1 MNIKPVIGFA
11 AAGALVMLV
20 AVASLWAVK
29 QNERA
34 ADLQTHTLRVMNA
47 ANDLLFDLKDAGTGQ
62 RDYIETG
69 DEAFLESYLA
79 VRDTLTGQLTELR
92 QLTRDNPAQQRRM
105 DVLTPL
111 IDDRMALLKLTID
124 LRRKQD
130 SAAALEILRSDNG
143 KQLMDK
149 IRAEMRDFENAEA
162 DLLVQRDAQFR
173 SSQSRLS
180 MLILLANVFFVLLIM
195 LATYLLHRESSLRIK
210 ARLDAN
216 RMLDQANHTLREQ
229 AVTLAQFK
237 YTLDHTLDGVFIFHA
252 DTLRFI
258 YVNHGAMQQVAYS
271 EDELLRMTP
280 LDIMPECIEP
290 NFRAMLQPLQD
301 GSLTAKTFET
311 LHRHK
316 DGRDIPVEIV
326 LQYERTE
333 DGESRFIAFSRD
345 ITCRK
350 QAEAALRIAAVA
362 FESQESMTITDNNG
376 VILRVNAA
384 FTRDTG
390 YTASEAVGQTSRLL
404 KSGRHD
410 AAFYAEMWE
419 TLLRTG
425 AWQGEIWDRRKNGE
439 VYPKWLTISAVK
451 DSNENVTH
459 YVGTHIDITE
469 RKAAEEEIKNLA
481 FYDPLTALPNRRLLM
496 VRLKQALASSARNGR
511 EGALLFIDLDN
522 FKTLNDTLGHDFG
535 DLLLQQVARRLE
547 SCIREGDTVARL
559 GGDEFVVMLEDLSGH
574 TLEAS
579 ALTQAVGEKIL
590 ATLGRPYQLASHE
603 YRGTPSI
610 GAALFNHDQQTIPE
624 LLKKADIAMYQAK
637 KAGRNTLRFFDPQMQ
652 VTINA
657 RAALEGELRRALEI
671 GQFHLY
677 YQIQVD
683 SSRRTLGAEALIRW
697 THPERGLLSP
707 DQFISLA
714 EETGLI
720 LPIGLWVLETACAQI
735 KTWQNTEL
743 TRDLILAI
751 NVSFRQFHQPDF
763 AAQVQAAVQRHAIN
777 PRLLKLE
784 LTESLLLENIEDT
797 IATLKALKKAG
808 VQLSLDNFGSG
819 YSSLQHLK
827 RMPLDQI
834 KIDSS
839 FIHDISTDNSDN
851 AVVRTI
857 IAMANSLNL
866 DVIAEGVEMKEQ
878 RQLLLDKGCTHYQG
892 YLFGKPVPIAQFDE
906 LLRRS

>member
-1 MNIKPVIGFA
+1 MNIKPVVGFI
-11 AAGALVMLV
+11 AAGVLVMLV
-20 AVASLWAVK
+20 ALASLWAVK
-29 QNERA
+29 QSERA
-34 ADLQTHTLRVMNA
+34 ADLQTHTLLVMNA
-47 ANDLLFDLKDAGTGQ
+47 THDLLLDLNDAGTGQ

-69 DEAFLESYLA
+69 NEAFLESYLA
-79 VRDTLTGQLTELR
+79 VRDTLKGRLSELR
-92 QLTRDNPAQQRRM
+92 QLTRDKPAQHHRL
-105 DVLTPL
+105 DVLSPL
-111 IDDRMALLKLTID
+111 IEDRMAILQQTID
-124 LRRKQD
+124 LRRRQD
-130 SAAALEILRSDNG
+130 SAAALEILRNGRG
-143 KQLMDK
+143 KQLMAT
-149 IRAEMRDFENAEA
+149 IRAEMRNFENAEA
-162 DLLVQRDAQFR
+162 DLLVQREAQFR
-173 SSQSRLS
+173 SSQGRLS
-180 MLILLANVFFVLLIM
+180 GLILLANVFFVLLIM

-210 ARLDAN
+210 ARIDAN
-216 RMLDQANHTLREQ
+216 RMLDQANKTLREH

-258 YVNHGAMQQVAYS
+258 YVNHGAVQQVAYS
-271 EDELLRMTP
+271 EDELLHMTP
-280 LDIMPECIEP
+280 LDIMPEFIEP
-290 NFRAMLQPLQD
+290 RFRTMLQSLRD
-301 GSLTAKTFET
+301 GSLTATTFEA

-316 DGRDIPVEIV
+316 DGHDIPVEIV
-326 LQYERTE
+326 LQYVKT
-333 DGESRFIAFSRD
+333 DDQDPHFIAFSRD

-350 QAEAALRIAAVA
+350 QAEATLRIAAVA
-362 FESQESMTITDNNG
+362 FESQESLIITDTNG
-376 VILRVNAA
+376 VILRVNPA

-390 YTASEAVGQTSRLL
+390 YTAEETVGQTPRLL
-404 KSGRHD
+404 KSGRHN
-410 AAFYAEMWE
+410 AAFYAQMWD

-425 AWQGEIWDRRKNGE
+425 TWQGEIWNRHKNGE
-439 VYPKWLTISAVK
+439 ICPKWLTLSAVK

-469 RKAAEEEIKNLA
+469 RKAAEEEIKSLA
-481 FYDPLTALPNRRLLM
+481 FYDPLTGLPNRRLLM

-535 DLLLQQVARRLE
+535 DLLLQQVALRLE

-574 TLEAS
+574 VLEAS

-590 ATLGRPYQLASHE
+590 ATLGQPYQLISHE
-603 YRGTPSI
+603 YHSTPSI
-610 GAALFNHDQQTIPE
+610 GATLFNHDQQTIAE

-637 KAGRNTLRFFDPQMQ
+637 KAGRNTLRFFDPKMQ

-657 RAALEGELRRALEI
+657 RAALEGELRRALEG
-671 GQFHLY
+671 GQFNLH
-677 YQIQVD
+677 YQIQVN
-683 SSRRTLGAEALIRW
+683 SLRQTEGAEALIRW
-697 THPERGLLSP
+697 THPVRGLLSP
-707 DQFISLA
+707 DQFITLA

-735 KTWQNTEL
+735 RTWQQALL
-743 TRDLILAI
+743 TRNLVLAI
-751 NVSFRQFHQPDF
+751 NVSSRQFHQPDF
-763 AAQVQAAVQRHAIN
+763 VAQVQAAVQRHAIN
-777 PRLLKLE
+777 PMLLKLE

-797 IATLKALKKAG
+797 IQCMDALKRVG
-808 VQLSLDNFGSG
+808 VQLSLDDFGSG
-819 YSSLQHLK
+819 YSSLRHLQ

-839 FIHDISTDNSDN
+839 FIHDIATDNSDN

-857 IAMANSLNL
+857 IAMAQSLNM

-892 YLFGKPVPIAQFDE
+892 YLFGKPLPIEQFDE
-906 LLRRS
+906 MLKS

>member
-1 MNIKPVIGFA
+1 
-11 AAGALVMLV
+11 
-20 AVASLWAVK
+20 
-29 QNERA
+29 
-34 ADLQTHTLRVMNA
+34 
-47 ANDLLFDLKDAGTGQ
+47 
-62 RDYIETG
+62 
-69 DEAFLESYLA
+69 
-79 VRDTLTGQLTELR
+79 
-92 QLTRDNPAQQRRM
+92 
-105 DVLTPL
+105 
-111 IDDRMALLKLTID
+111 MAT
-124 LRRKQD
+124 
-130 SAAALEILRSDNG
+130 
-143 KQLMDK
+143 

-162 DLLVQRDAQFR
+162 DLMVQRDAPFR

-180 MLILLANVFFVLLIM
+180 MLILLANVFFALLIM
-195 LATYLLHRESSLRIK
+195 LAAYLLHRESSLRIK

-216 RMLDQANHTLREQ
+216 R
-229 AVTLAQFK
+229 
-237 YTLDHTLDGVFIFHA
+237 
-252 DTLRFI
+252 
-258 YVNHGAMQQVAYS
+258 
-271 EDELLRMTP
+271 
-280 LDIMPECIEP
+280 
-290 NFRAMLQPLQD
+290 
-301 GSLTAKTFET
+301 
-311 LHRHK
+311 
-316 DGRDIPVEIV
+316 
-326 LQYERTE
+326 
-333 DGESRFIAFSRD
+333 
-345 ITCRK
+345 
-350 QAEAALRIAAVA
+350 
-362 FESQESMTITDNNG
+362 
-376 VILRVNAA
+376 
-384 FTRDTG
+384 
-390 YTASEAVGQTSRLL
+390 
-404 KSGRHD
+404 
-410 AAFYAEMWE
+410 
-419 TLLRTG
+419 
-425 AWQGEIWDRRKNGE
+425 
-439 VYPKWLTISAVK
+439 
-451 DSNENVTH
+451 
-459 YVGTHIDITE
+459 
-469 RKAAEEEIKNLA
+469 
-481 FYDPLTALPNRRLLM
+481 
-496 VRLKQALASSARNGR
+496 KQALASSARNGR

-657 RAALEGELRRALEI
+657 RAALESELRRALEI

-735 KTWQNTEL
+735 KTWQNAEL

-763 AAQVQAAVQRHAIN
+763 AAQVQAAVQHHAIN

-797 IATLKALKKAG
+797 IATLKALKKVG

-878 RQLLLDKGCTHYQG
+878 RQLLLDKGCTHYRG
-892 YLFGKPVPIAQFDE
+892 SLFGKPVPIAQLDAM
-906 LLRRS
+906 LKS